1 MVMKGSRLLHT
12 EVQPKTIKILQ
23 RKKKK
28 KRSLG
33 GDFRNLQKQHGYTY
47 VELKSAQLLGVV
59 EGSDEVMANGVGV
72 SRTASLGAGVEDRSV
87 TGLPGAG
94 TSFSGIFSA

>member
-23 RKKKK
+23 RKKK